1 MVFFYSLLLDLIHL
15 IKEISWSSMYKKSL
29 DRIED
34 ELSKTIAVVG
44 GRNAGYVFAQKGC
57 FEDVF

>member
-1 MVFFYSLLLDLIHL
+1 
-15 IKEISWSSMYKKSL
+15 MYKKSL